1 MDGHK
6 RKNEKDLMMNKDF
19 LNFSCLVD
27 NTKESQKNRE
37 NLEIDLLKNGILS
50 TGKYGKR
57 RQTVIHNDKT
67 TTFYRINK
75 NYST

>member
-1 MDGHK
+1 
-6 RKNEKDLMMNKDF
+6 MMNKDF

-37 NLEIDLLKNGILS
+37 NLEIDLLKKGILS